1 LSDHPIT
8 LVIPDYIY
16 TQAAQVSRATSQPIE
31 IVLRQRLEQAFTD
44 PRSRLPLDEQAE
56 LDALKFLSDE
66 ALWTMAREQMPRQQ
80 QARMQTLM
88 DRNNMGTLAAGELEE
103 LTALVEQGQR
113 LTLRKAQAADLLMDR
128 GYRVTAKDMAPADE

>member
-1 LSDHPIT
+1 MSDHPVT
-8 LVIPDYIY
+8 VVIPDYVY
-16 TQAAQVSRATSQPIE
+16 TQAAQVSKATSQPIE

-66 ALWTMAREQMPRQQ
+66 ALWTIAREQMPRQQ
-80 QARMQTLM
+80 QDRMQTLM
-88 DRNNMGTLAAGELEE
+88 DRNNMGTLATGELEE
-103 LTALVEQGQR
+103 LTELVEQGQR